1 MRAKRADGIMRVW
14 MLRGAVMLLVG
25 TLLVALLVALSNS
38 GHNPNHGIDMEK
50 AREAADRVKPP
61 PPPGTKRIPGF
72 GG

>member
-1 MRAKRADGIMRVW
+1 MMRKW
-14 MLRGAVMLLVG
+14 MLLGAVILVVG
-25 TLLVALLVALSNS
+25 ALVWALSGS

-50 AREAADRVKPP
+50 ARAAADRVHPP